1 MPKKK
6 TVTEP
11 TPDPA
16 AEAVG
21 TAETTE
27 NGVVTSEPMPE
38 ASPSPVPPVETL
50 PTAMDAREAV
60 MTDTQ
65 DNNATQESE
74 SAETE
79 PPPSNAGVPIGE
91 PAIAEGPVEDLWS
104 IGDNPGPL
112 TAVFPSAHD
121 GENFFDEEA
130 PAREESESPD
140 EDPGLYLDEML
151 ARAPGRTGTTEEV
164 PAEEKDGADLEI
176 ATPEPVPRRRTVRK
190 LRQASLDEEQ
200 SPKSPAA
207 PVTTKEPVTPGGRVP
222 SGERAERRSFYD
234 LDFNAL
240 DRGLTPE
247 QRQEWNSIYASYR
260 GHSVLTGSIVGADP
274 RVNRFRDR
282 RTGRRVPL
290 DDMYCATV
298 ILFRIPILIPAKE
311 MWIKGEEREDF
322 VLRSMGGASIDF
334 VVTQVDRE
342 GCFAVASRRMAM
354 QSRRYYFSTQP
365 SLHSIGSRVKCRVL
379 TVGPRRCLVECHG
392 FDISLTQRDMSYTAI
407 PDLRKQ
413 YHRGQELDCIVKDYD
428 RREGRLVISVKET
441 NPNPFDGA
449 ELRHPVRSR
458 RQAVIA
464 GKYAGGIFCNLP
476 DGVVVMCSYSFQYDD
491 AAFAI
496 GDRVVVMIQRYDFH
510 KKQIYGKI
518 VAKW

>member
-1 MPKKK
+1 MEQKAKTYNKDKKFEAGK
-6 TVTEP
+6 NGERNGDTMRRYYIDPEKGTGDGTSPEKAGRNWEELSPEPGDMVLFKRGSRIYGSLRTVGGTKERP
-11 TPDPA
+11 VLYGAYGEGEKPVFCGCVDLSRK
-16 AEAVG
+16 EAWRSCG
-21 TAETTE
+21 
-27 NGVVTSEPMPE
+27 NGIWEC
-38 ASPSPVPPVETL
+38 
-50 PTAMDAREAV
+50 
-60 MTDTQ
+60 
-65 DNNATQESE
+65 
-74 SAETE
+74 
-79 PPPSNAGVPIGE
+79 
-91 PAIAEGPVEDLWS
+91 
-104 IGDNPGPL
+104 
-112 TAVFPSAHD
+112 
-121 GENFFDEEA
+121 
-130 PAREESESPD
+130 
-140 EDPGLYLDEML
+140 
-151 ARAPGRTGTTEEV
+151 TEEV

-354 QSRRYYFSTQP
+354 QFRRYYFSTQP